1 MKFPTPSF
9 QPTFQAGATVV
20 LVAASVLMFACG
32 ASSGPTDFSQP
43 PLPPLTHKVQL
54 SWDASQSPYVS
65 GYNIYRAQYTTSC
78 GAFARINSV
87 LTLDTAYTD
96 SGVANGSSYCYATTA
111 INTDNAESGFSNVV
125 SNIEIPAN

>member
-1 MKFPTPSF
+1 MKLPTPSF

-32 ASSGPTDFSQP
+32 ASSGPTDFSQQP
-43 PLPPLTHKVQL
+43 PPSVTHKVQL
-54 SWDASQSPYVS
+54 SWEASQSVDVS

-96 SGVANGSSYCYATTA
+96 SNVTNGTSYCYATTA
-111 INTDNAESGFSNVV
+111 VNNNNAESGFSNVV
-125 SNIEIPAN
+125 SNIEIPAD